1 MLAAQLE
8 APVAKDAAALA
19 LGRGL
24 LVNAVRPDAIRVA
37 PPLLV
42 RDDEIDAALGILA
55 GALGDAL
62 AATSGGPD

>member
-1 MLAAQLE
+1 M
-8 APVAKDAAALA
+8 AKDAAALGRSA
-19 LGRGL
+19 RGL

-42 RDDEIDAALGILA
+42 RDDEIDAALRILD

-62 AATSGGPD
+62 SGASGTRD